1 MNAKALIAKLWEMHT
16 QITPSAL
23 EIKTLFDT
31 AEGSELP
38 NDHIALRTFQDN
50 RIGIAA
56 LEKVFTDSGYTARN
70 TYDFEEKKLFAQH
83 YEHPD
88 ENMPKIFISELLLKE
103 FSPFLQET
111 IKTLLDTVDFSTI
124 SAAELVKMG
133 RPWGKPSKV
142 VYDKLRAESEYAAW
156 LYVFG
161 YRANHFTVDLSQ
173 SKAFP
178 TLQDANNFLEERHF
192 PLNTAGG
199 KIKGTPDEHLEQSS
213 VLADVIEM
221 DFTEGKFQ
229 VPSCYY
235 EFAKRY
241 KLPNGTFYG
250 GFVAKSA
257 DKIFESTNFRNK

>member
-1 MNAKALIAKLWEMHT
+1 MNAEALIAKLWEMHT

-23 EIKTLFDT
+23 EIKTLFDK
-31 AEGSELP
+31 AEGRELP
-38 NDHIALRTFQDN
+38 NDHIALRTFQDA
-50 RIGIAA
+50 RVGIAA
-56 LEKVFTDSGYTARN
+56 LEKVFTESGYVAKD
-70 TYDFEEKKLFAQH
+70 TYNFEEKKLFAQH
-83 YEHPD
+83 YEHPN
-88 ENMPKIFISELLLKE
+88 ENMPKIFISELLLQE
-103 FSPFLQET
+103 FSPYLQET
-111 IKTLLDTVDFSTI
+111 IATLLNSVDFSSI

-133 RPWGKPSKV
+133 RPWGIPSKTIF
-142 VYDKLRAESEYAAW
+142 DKLRAESEYAAW

-161 YRANHFTVDLSQ
+161 YRANHFTVDLSE

-178 TLQDANNFLEERHF
+178 KLEDANRFLEERQF
-192 PLNTAGG
+192 PLNTSGG
-199 KIKGTPDEHLEQSS
+199 KIKGTPAEYLEQSS

-221 DFTEGKFQ
+221 EFSEGVFK

-257 DKIFESTNFRNK
+257 DKIFESTDFRDK